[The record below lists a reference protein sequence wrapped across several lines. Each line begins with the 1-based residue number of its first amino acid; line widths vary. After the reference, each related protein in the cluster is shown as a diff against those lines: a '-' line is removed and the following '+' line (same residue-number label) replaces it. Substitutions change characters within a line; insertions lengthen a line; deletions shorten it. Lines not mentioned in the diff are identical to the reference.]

1 MKKLRIFISSPG
13 DVLQERLIAKKVIA
27 NLNRIYS
34 RYVELETIMWEDLPL
49 EATASF
55 QEGIDYFLEKAPV
68 DVAIFILW
76 SRLGSKLGQSFKK
89 ADGSEYMS
97 GTEYEF
103 DMMYA
108 LWEQTKRPKIMVY
121 VKDAEPQFVGG
132 SNLGDVKEAL
142 EQRDRLQTFIEEN
155 FKDRETGTNYAYWQF
170 DKQQTFEERLK
181 THLTRLIHDQLDNE
195 IHIREWDGNPYVG
208 LRSYEESESTIFC
221 GRQSLIYDIAE
232 HWIEQNETYTQKPLL
247 VLGESG
253 SGKSSLVKAGLIPY
267 LHNMSTDKMAYK
279 VDTMTPSGF
288 RGNVYQGIVKKLL
301 DVFPHLGN
309 NPVGTDLV
317 KGIAPDYDFK
327 YLQFALSSVPKKE
340 VTVFFLDQF
349 EELFNDSLINE
360 DEKNKTLQLLNGLC
374 LMPHIW
380 IIISMRN
387 DFYSKFTSYPE
398 FGSLKNKAY
407 IVDVPNVSA
416 TDISDIV
423 KIPAKKANLSWD
435 INEYGEKLSKIIVQ
449 EANEI
454 KDLPLIEFGLAEL
467 FNSKTGDKLTFTAY
481 EKIGKLKGAVAKYA
495 DNFYESLSDGEKKEF
510 EQLLGAV
517 VTVSSQNESKY
528 VRKTSRISDIA
539 KTNIQK
545 SLIKKL
551 TDAHLFV
558 AGKDANGESTITIVH
573 EMLFY
578 SWNVIKNW
586 INNQRDFLKKNNY
599 YENLTRVWIEKGNR
613 DADLIQERSQLL
625 EAEYFIFRNEN
636 KTSKPTQ
643 DYLKKSLRRQSG
655 KGLAKYLFF
664 FAAVLFSTLSYVV
677 LAMLK
682 MCGVGMAEFFPS
694 DFMREMVEG
703 AMTWDSMLFM
713 IMLFFISLYAVL
725 LRIIKKPKYK
735 TIGFTFLFCLICIV
749 ICVISVSVDIY
760 HFITKPKEYSWYSL
774 LIYVPFL
781 LVGINVII
789 EYRRRQLWKK
799 GVFKTY
805 LLADKYYKVREYII
819 WAFVA
824 IGAMFTL
831 LTFVISMIEKNEE
844 LDNANE
850 KYENTLKVA
859 DELFD
864 GLNNIQRQ
872 LSWSDRLYLNEK
884 RIGYLADRFY
894 DELSDTIPDRRE
906 GQVAVCFYNLYDPL
920 EARKYLYPSMWWD
933 HEILLIKSWMR
944 AGVFKLADLYL
955 ESYLDEH
962 DSEEY
967 PKYTSTSYASTHDL
981 IWIAEKLG
989 RFDFAEE
996 LYMLL
1001 DKYNEDISNNSALL
1015 MNYGHI
1021 QLMNGNL
1028 ENALK
1033 YYKYS
1038 QNVGITSDWPREKV
1052 NGQHQYI
1059 KSLIANDFSLFNWFD
1074 VGDKEM
1080 IRKAAN
1086 RLNLSYKTSFYTTP
1100 ADSVFTKQMQ
1110 AKLVGTWALADSSIV
1125 LEFNDVMPTC
1135 LYKVF
1140 DKGKNEIARGL
1151 TNCRYSTCDG
1161 KVYIEGLNQDND
1173 NISSGEITTLSGS
1186 ELSIRII
1193 ENGNPKSKN
1202 TVRRYYKIID
1212 NDETH

>member
-1 MKKLRIFISSPG
+1 MKKLRIFISSPS

-89 ADGSEYMS
+89 PDGSEYMS

-142 EQRDRLQTFIEEN
+142 EQRDRLQSFIEEN

-181 THLTRLIHDQLDNE
+181 THLTHLIHDQLDNE
-195 IHIREWDGNPYVG
+195 IHIKEWDGNPYVG

-267 LHNMSTDKMAYK
+267 LHNMSTDKITYK
-279 VDTMTPSGF
+279 VDTMIPSEF
-288 RGNVYQGIVKKLL
+288 RGNVYQGVVKKLL

-317 KGIAPDYDFK
+317 NGIAPDYDFK
-327 YLQFALSSVPKKE
+327 YLQFAISAASSNN
-340 VTVFFLDQF
+340 VTVFFIDQF
-349 EELFNDSLINE
+349 EELFNDTLINE
-360 DEKNKTLQLLNGLC
+360 DEKKKTVQLLNGLC
-374 LMPHIW
+374 LMPHLW

-435 INEYGEKLSKIIVQ
+435 INEYGEKLSKIIVR

-517 VTVSSQNESKY
+517 ITVSSQDESKY

-558 AGKDANGESTITIVH
+558 GGKDADGEPTITLVH
-573 EMLFY
+573 EMLF
-578 SWNVIKNW
+578 STWDVVMNW
-586 INNQRDFLKKNNY
+586 ISNQKEFLKKNNY
-599 YENLTRVWIEKGNR
+599 YENLTRVWVEKGNR
-613 DADLIQERSQLL
+613 DADLVQERSQLL
-625 EAEYFIFRNEN
+625 EAEYFMFRNGN
-636 KTSKPTQ
+636 KALRPTR
-643 DYLKKSLRRQSG
+643 DYLNKSLRRQSG

-664 FAAVLFSTLSYVV
+664 FAVALFCTLSYLV
-677 LAMLK
+677 LALLK
-682 MCGVGMAEFFPS
+682 MSNYDVSEFFPS
-694 DFMREMVEG
+694 EDMREMVES
-703 AMTWDSMLFM
+703 AMSWDSMLFM
-713 IMLFFISLYAVL
+713 IMLLIISVHAVL

-735 TIGFTFLFCLICIV
+735 TIGFTISLCMICTV
-749 ICVISVSVDIY
+749 ICFISICADIY
-760 HFITKPKEYSWYSL
+760 HNITEPEDYSWYSL
-774 LIYVPFL
+774 LIYMPFL
-781 LVGINVII
+781 MVGINVIT
-789 EYRRRQLWKK
+789 EYQRRQLWKK
-799 GVFKTY
+799 SVFKTY
-805 LLADKYYKVREYII
+805 LLADNYYKIREYVI
-819 WAFVA
+819 WVFVA
-824 IGAMFTL
+824 MAALFTL
-831 LTFVISMIEKNEE
+831 LLYVLAIIENNEE
-844 LDNANE
+844 LDKAIEQNE
-850 KYENTLKVA
+850 STLQIA

-864 GLNNIQRQ
+864 GLNNIQGQ
-872 LSWSDRLYLNEK
+872 LSWPDRLYINEK
-884 RIGYLADRFY
+884 RIRYLADRFY
-894 DELSDTIPDRRE
+894 DELLDTIPDRRE
-906 GQVAVCFYNLYDPL
+906 GQVAVCYYNLYNPL
-920 EARKYLYPSMWWD
+920 EASKYLYPFKWWD
-933 HEILLIKSWMR
+933 HEILIIKAWMK
-944 AGVFKLADLYL
+944 AGAFNLAGLYM
-955 ESYLDEH
+955 ESYLNENDTE
-962 DSEEY
+962 DY

-981 IWIAEKLG
+981 IWVAEKLG
-989 RFDFAEE
+989 RFDLAEE
-996 LYMLL
+996 LYELL
-1001 DKYNEDISNNSALL
+1001 SKYNEDISNNTALL

-1021 QLMNGNL
+1021 QLMNGHL
-1028 ENALK
+1028 EDAMK
-1033 YYKYS
+1033 YYSYA
-1038 QNVGITSDWPREKV
+1038 QNAGITAEWPKASVEDRHK
-1052 NGQHQYI
+1052 YI
-1059 KSLIANDFSLFNWFD
+1059 KSLIASDFSLFHWFD

-1086 RLNLSYKTSFYTTP
+1086 QLNIQYNTSFYTSP
-1100 ADSVFTKQMQ
+1100 ADSTFTDQMQ
-1110 AKLVGTWALADSSIV
+1110 AKLVGAWALADSSIV

-1140 DKGKNEIARGL
+1140 DKGKNEIAREL
-1151 TNCRYSTCDG
+1151 TNCRYSTHDG
-1161 KVYIEGLNQDND
+1161 KVYIEELNQDND

>member
-317 KGIAPDYDFK
+317 KGIALDYDFK

-360 DEKNKTLQLLNGLC
+360 EEKNKTLQLLNGLC

-387 DFYSKFTSYPE
+387 DFYCKFTSYPE

-517 VTVSSQNESKY
+517 VTVSLQNESKY

-664 FAAVLFSTLSYVV
+664 FAAVLFSTLSYIV
-677 LAMLK
+677 LAILS
-682 MCGVGMAEFFPS
+682 MCDVDMAEFFPS

-735 TIGFTFLFCLICIV
+735 TIGFTFLFCLICTV
-749 ICVISVSVDIY
+749 ICVIPVSVDIY
-760 HFITKPKEYSWYSL
+760 HFITKPEEYTWYGL
-774 LIYVPFL
+774 LFYVPFML
-781 LVGINVII
+781 AGINIII
-789 EYRRRQLWKK
+789 EYRIRKLWKR

-805 LLADKYYKVREYII
+805 SLGNQIRDYVI
-819 WAFVA
+819 WASLATVGVFALLLYVVA
-824 IGAMFTL
+824 L
-831 LTFVISMIEKNEE
+831 NDKNEK
-844 LDNANE
+844 LDNVIE
-850 KYENTLKVA
+850 VA
-859 DELFD
+859 DELFMD
-864 GLNNIQRQ
+864 MHNFKGQLPWNYSLYYNQKHLKYLIDNFEDEIKDNN
-872 LSWSDRLYLNEK
+872 
-884 RIGYLADRFY
+884 
-894 DELSDTIPDRRE
+894 PDRRE
-906 GQVAVCFYNLYDPL
+906 GQVALCFYNLYEPL
-920 EARKYLYPSMWWD
+920 EAIKYLYPDDYWD
-933 HEILLIKSWMR
+933 HEILFIKSLMR
-944 AGVFKLADLYL
+944 AGSYDIAEIVLEHYL
-955 ESYLDEH
+955 EEE
-962 DSEEY
+962 DSQESH
-967 PKYTSTSYASTHDL
+967 KYWNLSYASTHDL

-989 RFDFAEE
+989 RFDLAEE
-996 LYMLL
+996 LYVLL

-1038 QNVGITSDWPREKV
+1038 QNVGITSDWPRENV
-1052 NGQHQYI
+1052 NSQHQYI
-1059 KSLIANDFSLFNWFD
+1059 KSLITNDFSLFNWFD

-1086 RLNLSYKTSFYTTP
+1086 QLNISYKTSFYTTP

-1110 AKLVGTWALADSSIV
+1110 AKLVGAWALADSSIV
-1125 LEFNDVMPTC
+1125 LEFNDVMPIC

-1161 KVYIEGLNQDND
+1161 KIYIEELNQDND
-1173 NISSGEITTLSGS
+1173 NISSGEITTLSGT